1 MVFFQTVKRFAAF
14 ITIIL
19 RMLQL
24 ASNINENNEIHHQ
37 LADEIIEQTEHSLSL
52 SVHVNVP
59 LWGKT

>member
-1 MVFFQTVKRFAAF
+1 
-14 ITIIL
+14 
-19 RMLQL
+19 MLQL

-59 LWGKT
+59 L